1 MTNTVEEL
9 MCDTAIP
16 PKVVESP
23 IRIKRDLDNVSS
35 KLEVEHR
42 RVPGCKTISLHYK
55 TVIILLLL
63 CIF

>member
-42 RVPGCKTISLHYK
+42 RVPGCKY
-55 TVIILLLL
+55 
-63 CIF
+63 F